1 MNMARR
7 LRRKFILATMLA
19 VSIVLAGIIAAI
31 NVANW
36 LNVVDQAERRLD
48 LIAAHNG
55 SLPQPGQDTAAP
67 AEAAASGNAPDGP
80 GKLSPETP
88 FETRFFTVTLD
99 ADGTVVD
106 TDTSHIAAVDA
117 DQAASWAKALAK
129 AGSQEGFQD
138 SYRYRAVQGDAST
151 ANEDSASAADA
162 GTAGGAGTAA
172 DAGTVADETADGSQT
187 GSDAADAAD
196 KETAEAGTALYVFLD
211 CSRDLDTFRTFLVAS
226 TGVSAIGW
234 LLVLALTMGLA
245 RVAVRPIAE
254 SYEKQKRFI
263 TDASHEIK
271 TPLSIIDAS
280 CEVVELTSGAS
291 EWTASIHTQVE
302 RLSALTERLVLL
314 ARMDEGAALDL
325 ASIDLSETVA
335 AAAEPY
341 RAVALAAG
349 RALAVN
355 IEPHLAAHADA
366 AAIGQ
371 ATELLLDNAMRYAS
385 PGSTIELTL
394 TAAGRH
400 RRISVRNRCDE
411 VPTGDLDRL
420 FERFYRAD
428 EARSS
433 ATGGS
438 GIGLSAVRAIA
449 EAHRG
454 RARIET
460 PDAHTFICIIEL

>member
-55 SLPQPGQDTAAP
+55 GLPQPNQDTAAP
-67 AEAAASGNAPDGP
+67 AEAAAAENAPDGP

-117 DQAASWAKALAK
+117 DQAASWAKALAN
-129 AGSQEGFQD
+129 AGAQEGFQD
-138 SYRYRAVQGDAST
+138 SYRYRAVRGNASA
-151 ANEDSASAADA
+151 ANEDSSSLADA
-162 GTAGGAGTAA
+162 GTAADGTA
-172 DAGTVADETADGSQT
+172 GGSQT
-187 GSDAADAAD
+187 GSGAADAAD
-196 KETAEAGTALYVFLD
+196 KEAAETDRTLYVFLD

-245 RVAVRPIAE
+245 RMAVRPIAE

-280 CEVVELTSGAS
+280 CEVVELTAGAS

-325 ASIDLSETVA
+325 TSIDLSETVA

-349 RALAVN
+349 RTLAVN

-394 TAAGRH
+394 ATAGRH

-438 GIGLSAVRAIA
+438 GIGLAAVRAIA

-460 PDAHTFICIIEL
+460 PDAHTFTCIIEL

>member
-67 AEAAASGNAPDGP
+67 AEAAAAGNAPDGP

-117 DQAASWAKALAK
+117 DQAASWAKALAE
-129 AGSQEGFQD
+129 AGTQEGFQG
-138 SYRYRAVQGDAST
+138 SYRYRAIQVD
-151 ANEDSASAADA
+151 ASAADEGSAQAA
-162 GTAGGAGTAA
+162 GANTAGGAAA
-172 DAGTVADETADGSQT
+172 GGSQT
-187 GSDAADAAD
+187 GSGAAGAVD
-196 KETAEAGTALYVFLD
+196 KEATETGTTLYVFLD

-280 CEVVELTSGAS
+280 CEVVELTAGPS

-314 ARMDEGAALDL
+314 ARMDEGAALNL

-349 RALAVN
+349 RTLAVN

-385 PGSTIELTL
+385 PGSTIDLTL

-438 GIGLSAVRAIA
+438 GIGLAAVRAIA

-454 RARIET
+454 RAHIET

>member
-1 MNMARR
+1 MNMAGC

-19 VSIVLAGIIAAI
+19 VSIVLAGIIGAI

-36 LNVVDQAERRLD
+36 LNVVDQADRRLD
-48 LIAAHNG
+48 LIAAHG
-55 SLPQPGQDTAAP
+55 GRLPQPDQNSEARAGASSDRASSGDTPP
-67 AEAAASGNAPDGP
+67 ADP
-80 GKLSPETP
+80 GRLSPETP

-99 ADGTVVD
+99 TDGDVVD
-106 TDTSHIAAVDA
+106 TDTAHIAAVDA
-117 DQAASWAKALAK
+117 DQAASWAKALAE
-129 AGSQEGFQD
+129 AGAQEGFQG
-138 SYRYRAVQGDAST
+138 SYRYRAVQAPANTAGADADADATANGST
-151 ANEDSASAADA
+151 A
-162 GTAGGAGTAA
+162 TAGGA
-172 DAGTVADETADGSQT
+172 Q
-187 GSDAADAAD
+187 ADAAG
-196 KETAEAGTALYVFLD
+196 GTASDTGTTLYVFLD
-211 CSRDLDTFRTFLVAS
+211 CSRDLETFRTFLIAS
-226 TGVSAIGW
+226 TGISAIGW
-234 LLVLALTMGLA
+234 VLVLALTMGLA

-280 CEVVELTSGAS
+280 CEVVELTKGAN
-291 EWTASIHTQVE
+291 EWTESIHAQVE

-314 ARMDEGAALDL
+314 ARMDEGGAELAL
-325 ASIDLSETVA
+325 APIDLSATVA

-341 RAVALAAG
+341 RAVALATG
-349 RALAVN
+349 RALALD

-385 PGSTIELTL
+385 PGSTIELSL
-394 TAAGRH
+394 AAAGRH
-400 RRISVRNRCDE
+400 RRICVRNRCDE
-411 VPTGDLDRL
+411 LPAGDLDRL

-438 GIGLSAVRAIA
+438 GIGLAAVRAIA

-460 PDAHTFICIIEL
+460 PDAHTFACIIEL

>member
-48 LIAAHNG
+48 LIASHNG
-55 SLPQPGQDTAAP
+55 SLPQTDQDTAAP
-67 AEAAASGNAPDGP
+67 AEVAAAENAPDGP

-99 ADGTVVD
+99 GDGTVVD
-106 TDTSHIAAVDA
+106 TDTSHIAAVDT
-117 DQAASWAKALAK
+117 DQAASWAKALAE
-129 AGSQEGFQD
+129 AGAQEGFQG
-138 SYRYRAVQGDAST
+138 SYRYRAIQVD
-151 ANEDSASAADA
+151 ASAADEGSAQAA
-162 GTAGGAGTAA
+162 G
-172 DAGTVADETADGSQT
+172 GSQT
-187 GSDAADAAD
+187 GSGAADAAD
-196 KETAEAGTALYVFLD
+196 KEAAETGTTLYVFLD

-280 CEVVELTSGAS
+280 CEVVELTAGAS

-325 ASIDLSETVA
+325 ASIDLSEIVA

-349 RALAVN
+349 RALAVD

-438 GIGLSAVRAIA
+438 GIGLAAVRAIA

>member
-55 SLPQPGQDTAAP
+55 SLPQPSQDTAAP
-67 AEAAASGNAPDGP
+67 ADAAAAENAPDGP

-99 ADGTVVD
+99 ADGTVVG

-129 AGSQEGFQD
+129 TGSQEGFQD
-138 SYRYRAVQGDAST
+138 SYRYRAVPVG
-151 ANEDSASAADA
+151 ASAANGGSAQAA
-162 GTAGGAGTAA
+162 GRA
-172 DAGTVADETADGSQT
+172 ADETDGGAADGSQT
-187 GSDAADAAD
+187 GSGAADAAD
-196 KETAEAGTALYVFLD
+196 KKAAETGTTLYVFLD

-234 LLVLALTMGLA
+234 LLVLVLTMGLA

-280 CEVVELTSGAS
+280 CEVVELTAGAS

-325 ASIDLSETVA
+325 ASIDLSETVT

-400 RRISVRNRCDE
+400 RRISVRNRCNE
-411 VPTGDLDRL
+411 VPTGNLDRL

-438 GIGLSAVRAIA
+438 GIGLAAVRAIA

-454 RARIET
+454 HARIET
-460 PDAHTFICIIEL
+460 PDAHTFTCIIEL

>member
-1 MNMARR
+1 MNMAGC

-19 VSIVLAGIIAAI
+19 VSIVLAGIIGAI

-36 LNVVDQAERRLD
+36 LNVVDQADRRLD
-48 LIAAHNG
+48 LIAAHGG
-55 SLPQPGQDTAAP
+55 SLPQPDQNSEAP
-67 AEAAASGNAPDGP
+67 AGASSDRASSGDTPPAGP
-80 GKLSPETP
+80 GRLSPETP

-99 ADGTVVD
+99 TDGDVVG
-106 TDTSHIAAVDA
+106 TDTAHIAAVDA
-117 DQAASWAKALAK
+117 DQAASWAKALAE
-129 AGSQEGFQD
+129 AGAQEGFQD
-138 SYRYRAVQGDAST
+138 SYRYRAVQAAAST
-151 ANEDSASAADA
+151 AGADA
-162 GTAGGAGTAA
+162 DADAAANGSTATAGGGA
-172 DAGTVADETADGSQT
+172 Q
-187 GSDAADAAD
+187 ADAAG
-196 KETAEAGTALYVFLD
+196 GTTSDTGTTLYVFLD
-211 CSRDLDTFRTFLVAS
+211 CSRDLETFRAFLIAS
-226 TGVSAIGW
+226 TGISAIGW
-234 LLVLALTMGLA
+234 VLVLALTMGLA

-280 CEVVELTSGAS
+280 CEVVELTKGAS
-291 EWTASIHTQVE
+291 EWTESIHAQVE

-314 ARMDEGAALDL
+314 ARMDEGAELAL
-325 ASIDLSETVA
+325 APIDLSATVA

-385 PGSTIELTL
+385 PGSTIELSL
-394 TAAGRH
+394 AAAGKH
-400 RRISVRNRCDE
+400 RRICVRNRCDE
-411 VPTGDLDRL
+411 LPAGDLDRL

-438 GIGLSAVRAIA
+438 GIGLAAVRAIA

-460 PDAHTFICIIEL
+460 PDAHTFACIIEL